1 VAFWDPSSATL
12 FTGDVGGVRMPNHNY
27 VCAPTPPPDLDPG
40 AWANSVARMETLG
53 ARRLCLTH
61 FGPIYDPG
69 YQLDRVM
76 PEVSKFTELGVDLFE
91 RGADQDRVRQA
102 LTNQMAAD
110 LDSDDPEVLAN
121 YEMATPAYMA
131 AMGIE
136 RYFRKRTS

>member
-1 VAFWDPSSATL
+1 
-12 FTGDVGGVRMPNHNY
+12 M
-27 VCAPTPPPDLDPG
+27 
-40 AWANSVARMETLG
+40 ARIEALG

-76 PEVSKFTELGVDLFE
+76 PEVSKFIGLGIDLFE
-91 RGADQDRVRQA
+91 RGADRDRVRQA

-110 LDSDDPEVLAN
+110 LDSDDPEVLAS